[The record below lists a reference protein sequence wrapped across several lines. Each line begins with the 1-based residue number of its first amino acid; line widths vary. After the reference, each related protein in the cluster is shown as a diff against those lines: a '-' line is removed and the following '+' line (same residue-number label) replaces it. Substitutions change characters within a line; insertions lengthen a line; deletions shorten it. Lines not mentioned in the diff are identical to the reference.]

1 MMEGNYW
8 IIMIKSYMRKW
19 KIVEAVDKHIFVAK
33 VGVSLLE
40 VGWQKIGSAMY
51 KSVVDTII
59 AITSNATDPLVCKTT
74 ALL

>member
-1 MMEGNYW
+1 M
-8 IIMIKSYMRKW
+8 
-19 KIVEAVDKHIFVAK
+19 HIFVAK
-33 VGVSLLE
+33 LGDDLLE